1 MEQQKS
7 KKFVGNGR
15 LITTKDSTGFGMSIC
30 ITDLF
35 ELCMKDPE
43 VSQFIYVSEKTG
55 KKYLPLIAW
64 PLKEVR
70 DEDKFRTHAISIDT
84 YKKDEA
90 KGQTSY
96 TAKASP
102 EPKPKAAPKENK
114 FDDVFENAFPTAPAS
129 TATITDDDLPFSVH
143 MF

>member
-1 MEQQKS
+1 MEQKS

-35 ELCMKDPE
+35 EMCMKDPD
-43 VSQFIYVSEKTG
+43 VAQFIYVSEKTG

-70 DEDKFRTHAISIDT
+70 DEDKYRTHAISIDT

-90 KGQTSY
+90 KGQTSS

-102 EPKPKAAPKENK
+102 APKPKAAPKEDK
-114 FDDVFENAFPTAPAS
+114 FDDVFAGSFPTAQVAS
-129 TATITDDDLPFSVH
+129 STELSDDDLPF
-143 MF
+143 

>member
-43 VSQFIYVSEKTG
+43 VTQFIYVSEKTG

-64 PLKEVR
+64 PLKEVKE
-70 DEDKFRTHAISIDT
+70 EDKFRTHAISIDT

-90 KGQTSY
+90 KGQTTY
-96 TAKASP
+96 AA
-102 EPKPKAAPKENK
+102 KPKAAPKENK
-114 FDDVFENAFPTAPAS
+114 FDDVFENQFPTAQTNTSAPAS
-129 TATITDDDLPFSVH
+129 TLTLTDDDLPF
-143 MF
+143 

>member
-90 KGQTSY
+90 KGQTTY
-96 TAKASP
+96 AA
-102 EPKPKAAPKENK
+102 KPKAAPKENK
-114 FDDVFENAFPTAPAS
+114 FDDVFQDSFPTVQAS
-129 TATITDDDLPFSVH
+129 TSTITDDDLPF
-143 MF
+143 

>member
-90 KGQTSY
+90 KGQTTY
-96 TAKASP
+96 AA
-102 EPKPKAAPKENK
+102 KPKAAPKENK
-114 FDDVFENAFPTAPAS
+114 FDDVFENAFPTAPVS
-129 TATITDDDLPFSVH
+129 TSTITDDDLPF
-143 MF
+143 

>member
-15 LITTKDSTGFGMSIC
+15 LIQTKDSTGFGMSIC

-35 ELCMKDPE
+35 EMCMKDPD

-64 PLKEVR
+64 PLKEVKE
-70 DEDKFRTHAISIDT
+70 EDKFRTHAISIDT
-84 YKKDEA
+84 YKKDDA
-90 KGQTSY
+90 KGQSTY
-96 TAKASP
+96 AAK
-102 EPKPKAAPKENK
+102 PKPAPKENK
-114 FDDVFENAFPTAPAS
+114 FDDVFQYDPITVPVNTTAPS
-129 TATITDDDLPFSVH
+129 SVLSDDDLPF
-143 MF
+143 

>member
-1 MEQQKS
+1 MEQKS

-35 ELCMKDPE
+35 EMCMKDPD
-43 VSQFIYVSEKTG
+43 VAQFIYVSEKTG

-70 DEDKFRTHAISIDT
+70 EEDKYRTHAISIDT

-90 KGQTSY
+90 KGQTST
-96 TAKASP
+96 TAKSAP
-102 EPKPKAAPKENK
+102 APKQKAAPKEHK
-114 FDDVFENAFPTAPAS
+114 FDDVFVESFPTAAVAS
-129 TATITDDDLPFSVH
+129 SSDLSDDDLPF
-143 MF
+143 

>member
-15 LITTKDSTGFGMSIC
+15 LIQTKDSTGFGMSIC

-64 PLKEVR
+64 PLKEVKE
-70 DEDKFRTHAISIDT
+70 EDKFRTHAISIDT

-90 KGQTSY
+90 KGQSTY
-96 TAKASP
+96 AAK
-102 EPKPKAAPKENK
+102 PKPAPKENK
-114 FDDVFENAFPTAPAS
+114 FDDVFQYDPITVPVNTTAPS
-129 TATITDDDLPFSVH
+129 SVLSDDDLPF
-143 MF
+143 

>member
-64 PLKEVR
+64 PLKEVKE
-70 DEDKFRTHAISIDT
+70 EDKFRTHAISIDT
-84 YKKDEA
+84 YKKDDA
-90 KGQTSY
+90 KGQSTY
-96 TAKASP
+96 AAK
-102 EPKPKAAPKENK
+102 PKPAPKENK
-114 FDDVFENAFPTAPAS
+114 FDDVFQYDPITVPVNTTAPS
-129 TATITDDDLPFSVH
+129 SVLSDDDLPF
-143 MF
+143 

>member
-64 PLKEVR
+64 PLKEVKE
-70 DEDKFRTHAISIDT
+70 EDKFRTHAISIDT

-90 KGQTSY
+90 KGQSTY
-96 TAKASP
+96 AAK
-102 EPKPKAAPKENK
+102 PKPAPKENK
-114 FDDVFENAFPTAPAS
+114 FDDVFQYDPITVPVNTTAPS
-129 TATITDDDLPFSVH
+129 SVLSDDDLPF
-143 MF
+143 

>member
-15 LITTKDSTGFGMSIC
+15 LIQTKDSTGFGMSIC

-64 PLKEVR
+64 PLKEVKE
-70 DEDKFRTHAISIDT
+70 EDKFRTHAISIDT

-90 KGQTSY
+90 KGQTTY
-96 TAKASP
+96 AA
-102 EPKPKAAPKENK
+102 KPKAAPKENK
-114 FDDVFENAFPTAPAS
+114 FDDVFENAFPTAPANTSAPAS
-129 TATITDDDLPFSVH
+129 TLTLTDDDLPF
-143 MF
+143 

>member
-15 LITTKDSTGFGMSIC
+15 LIQTKDSTGFGMSIC

-64 PLKEVR
+64 PLKEVKE
-70 DEDKFRTHAISIDT
+70 EDKFRTHAISIDT
-84 YKKDEA
+84 YKKDDA
-90 KGQTSY
+90 KGQSTY
-96 TAKASP
+96 AAK
-102 EPKPKAAPKENK
+102 PKPAPKENK
-114 FDDVFENAFPTAPAS
+114 FDDVFQYDPITVPVNTTAPS
-129 TATITDDDLPFSVH
+129 SVLSDDDLPF
-143 MF
+143 

>member
-64 PLKEVR
+64 PLKEVK

-96 TAKASP
+96 TAK
-102 EPKPKAAPKENK
+102 PKAAPKENK
-114 FDDVFENAFPTAPAS
+114 FDDVFENAFPTAQTS
-129 TATITDDDLPFSVH
+129 TSTITDDDLPF
-143 MF
+143 

>member
-15 LITTKDSTGFGMSIC
+15 LIQTKDSTGFGMSIC

-35 ELCMKDPE
+35 EMCMKDPE

-64 PLKEVR
+64 PLKEVKE
-70 DEDKFRTHAISIDT
+70 DDKFRTHAISIDT

-90 KGQTSY
+90 KGQSTY
-96 TAKASP
+96 AAK
-102 EPKPKAAPKENK
+102 PKPAPKENK
-114 FDDVFENAFPTAPAS
+114 FDDVFQYDPITVPVNTTAPS
-129 TATITDDDLPFSVH
+129 SVLSDDDLPF
-143 MF
+143 

>member
-64 PLKEVR
+64 PLKEVKE
-70 DEDKFRTHAISIDT
+70 EDKFRTHAISIDT

-90 KGQTSY
+90 KGQTTY
-96 TAKASP
+96 AA
-102 EPKPKAAPKENK
+102 KPKAAPKEDK
-114 FDDVFENAFPTAPAS
+114 FDDVFQDSFPTVQAS
-129 TATITDDDLPFSVH
+129 TSTITDDDLPF
-143 MF
+143 

>member
-90 KGQTSY
+90 KGQTTY
-96 TAKASP
+96 AA
-102 EPKPKAAPKENK
+102 KPKAAPKENK
-114 FDDVFENAFPTAPAS
+114 FDDVFENAFPTAPANTSAPAS
-129 TATITDDDLPFSVH
+129 TLTLTDDDLPF
-143 MF
+143 

>member
-90 KGQTSY
+90 KGQTTY
-96 TAKASP
+96 AA
-102 EPKPKAAPKENK
+102 KPKAAPKENK
-114 FDDVFENAFPTAPAS
+114 FDDVFESAFPTAQAS
-129 TATITDDDLPFSVH
+129 TSTITDDDLPF
-143 MF
+143 

>member
-15 LITTKDSTGFGMSIC
+15 LIQTKDSTGFGMSIC

-64 PLKEVR
+64 PLKEVKE
-70 DEDKFRTHAISIDT
+70 DDKFRTHAISIDT
-84 YKKDEA
+84 YKKDDA
-90 KGQTSY
+90 KGQSTY
-96 TAKASP
+96 AAK
-102 EPKPKAAPKENK
+102 PKPAPKENK
-114 FDDVFENAFPTAPAS
+114 FDDVFEYDPITVPVNTTAPS
-129 TATITDDDLPFSVH
+129 SVLSDDDLPF
-143 MF
+143 

>member
-1 MEQQKS
+1 MEQKS

-35 ELCMKDPE
+35 EMCMKDPD
-43 VSQFIYVSEKTG
+43 VAQFIYVSEKTG

-70 DEDKFRTHAISIDT
+70 DEDKYRTHAISIDT

-96 TAKASP
+96 AAKATP
-102 EPKPKAAPKENK
+102 APKPKAAPKEDK
-114 FDDVFENAFPTAPAS
+114 FDDVFAGSFPTAQVAS
-129 TATITDDDLPFSVH
+129 STELSDDDLPF
-143 MF
+143 

>member
-70 DEDKFRTHAISIDT
+70 EEDKFRTHAISIDT

-90 KGQTSY
+90 KGQTTY
-96 TAKASP
+96 AA
-102 EPKPKAAPKENK
+102 KPKAAPKENK
-114 FDDVFENAFPTAPAS
+114 FDDVFENAFPTAQAS
-129 TATITDDDLPFSVH
+129 TSTITDDDLPF
-143 MF
+143 

>member
-70 DEDKFRTHAISIDT
+70 EEDKFRTHAISIDT
-84 YKKDEA
+84 YKKDEV
-90 KGQTSY
+90 KGQTTY
-96 TAKASP
+96 AA
-102 EPKPKAAPKENK
+102 KPKAAPKENK
-114 FDDVFENAFPTAPAS
+114 FDDVFENAFPTAPVNTSAPAS
-129 TATITDDDLPFSVH
+129 TLTLTDDDLPF
-143 MF
+143 

>member
-15 LITTKDSTGFGMSIC
+15 LIQTKDSTGFGMSIC

-35 ELCMKDPE
+35 EMCMKDPE

-64 PLKEVR
+64 PLKEVKE
-70 DEDKFRTHAISIDT
+70 EDKFRTHAISIDT

-90 KGQTSY
+90 KGQSTY
-96 TAKASP
+96 AAK
-102 EPKPKAAPKENK
+102 PKPAPKENK
-114 FDDVFENAFPTAPAS
+114 FDDVFQYDPITVPVNTTAPS
-129 TATITDDDLPFSVH
+129 SVLSLTDDDLPF
-143 MF
+143 

>member
-15 LITTKDSTGFGMSIC
+15 LIQTKDSTGFGMSIC

-35 ELCMKDPE
+35 EMCMKDPD

-64 PLKEVR
+64 PLKEVKE
-70 DEDKFRTHAISIDT
+70 EDKFRTHAISIDT

-90 KGQTSY
+90 KGQSTY
-96 TAKASP
+96 AAK
-102 EPKPKAAPKENK
+102 PKPAPKENK
-114 FDDVFENAFPTAPAS
+114 FDDVFQYDPITVPVNTTAPS
-129 TATITDDDLPFSVH
+129 SVLSDDDLPF
-143 MF
+143 

>member
-15 LITTKDSTGFGMSIC
+15 LIQTKDSTGFGMSIC

-35 ELCMKDPE
+35 EMCMKDPE

-64 PLKEVR
+64 PLKEVKE
-70 DEDKFRTHAISIDT
+70 EDKFRTHAISIDT
-84 YKKDEA
+84 YKKDDA
-90 KGQTSY
+90 KGQSTYSSK
-96 TAKASP
+96 T
-102 EPKPKAAPKENK
+102 KPAPKENK
-114 FDDVFENAFPTAPAS
+114 FDDVFQYDPITVPVNTTAPS
-129 TATITDDDLPFSVH
+129 QVLTDDDLPF
-143 MF
+143 

>member
-84 YKKDEA
+84 YKKDDA
-90 KGQTSY
+90 KGQSTY
-96 TAKASP
+96 AAK
-102 EPKPKAAPKENK
+102 PKPAPKENK
-114 FDDVFENAFPTAPAS
+114 FDDVFEYDPITVPVNTTAPS
-129 TATITDDDLPFSVH
+129 SVLSDDDLPF
-143 MF
+143 

>member
-1 MEQQKS
+1 
-7 KKFVGNGR
+7 
-15 LITTKDSTGFGMSIC
+15 
-30 ITDLF
+30 
-35 ELCMKDPE
+35 MKDPE

-90 KGQTSY
+90 KGQTTY
-96 TAKASP
+96 AA
-102 EPKPKAAPKENK
+102 KPKAAPKENK
-114 FDDVFENAFPTAPAS
+114 LDDVFENAFPTAQAS
-129 TATITDDDLPFSVH
+129 TSTITDDDLPF
-143 MF
+143 

>member
-15 LITTKDSTGFGMSIC
+15 LIQTKDSTGFGMSIC

-35 ELCMKDPE
+35 EMCMKDPD
-43 VSQFIYVSEKTG
+43 VAQFIYVSEKTG

-64 PLKEVR
+64 PLKEVKE
-70 DEDKFRTHAISIDT
+70 EDKFRTHAISIDT

-90 KGQTSY
+90 KGQSTY
-96 TAKASP
+96 AAK
-102 EPKPKAAPKENK
+102 PKPAPKENK
-114 FDDVFENAFPTAPAS
+114 FDDVFQYDPITVPVNTTAPS
-129 TATITDDDLPFSVH
+129 SVLSDDDLPF
-143 MF
+143 

>member
-64 PLKEVR
+64 PLKEVKE
-70 DEDKFRTHAISIDT
+70 EDKFRTHAISIDT

-96 TAKASP
+96 TAK
-102 EPKPKAAPKENK
+102 PKAAPKENK
-114 FDDVFENAFPTAPAS
+114 FDDVFENAFPTAQAS
-129 TATITDDDLPFSVH
+129 TSTITDDDLPF
-143 MF
+143 

>member
-64 PLKEVR
+64 PLKEVKE
-70 DEDKFRTHAISIDT
+70 EDKFRTHAISIDT

-96 TAKASP
+96 TAK
-102 EPKPKAAPKENK
+102 PKAAPKENK
-114 FDDVFENAFPTAPAS
+114 FDDVFENAFPTAQAS
-129 TATITDDDLPFSVH
+129 TLTLTDDDLPF
-143 MF
+143 

>member
-90 KGQTSY
+90 KGQTTY
-96 TAKASP
+96 AA
-102 EPKPKAAPKENK
+102 KPKVAPKENK
-114 FDDVFENAFPTAPAS
+114 FDDVFENAFPTAQANTSAPAS
-129 TATITDDDLPFSVH
+129 TLTLTDDDLPF
-143 MF
+143 

>member
-90 KGQTSY
+90 KGQTTY
-96 TAKASP
+96 AA
-102 EPKPKAAPKENK
+102 KPKAAPKENK

-129 TATITDDDLPFSVH
+129 TLTLTDDDLPF
-143 MF
+143 

>member
-64 PLKEVR
+64 PLKEVKE
-70 DEDKFRTHAISIDT
+70 EDKFRTHAISIDT

-90 KGQTSY
+90 KGQTTY
-96 TAKASP
+96 AA
-102 EPKPKAAPKENK
+102 KPKAAPKENK
-114 FDDVFENAFPTAPAS
+114 FDDVFENAFPTAQAS
-129 TATITDDDLPFSVH
+129 TSTITDDDLPF
-143 MF
+143 

>member
-1 MEQQKS
+1 
-7 KKFVGNGR
+7 
-15 LITTKDSTGFGMSIC
+15 
-30 ITDLF
+30 
-35 ELCMKDPE
+35 MKDPE

-90 KGQTSY
+90 KGQTTY
-96 TAKASP
+96 AA
-102 EPKPKAAPKENK
+102 KPKAAPKENK
-114 FDDVFENAFPTAPAS
+114 FDDVFENAFPTAPANTSAPAS
-129 TATITDDDLPFSVH
+129 TLTLTDDDLPF
-143 MF
+143 